1 MHRRI
6 WLLILTCSLVCP
18 GCNKAAS
25 TDELIEDLSSTDTE
39 DRVKAVRLLQGRQS
53 DGDKVVPAMIK
64 LLDDKAVNVRLS
76 AIIGLGYFGAEA
88 ETALPELEKAEK
100 DPDGKIRRAATTAI
114 ARIRGEE

>member
-1 MHRRI
+1 MV
-6 WLLILTCSLVCP
+6 ILTCALACA

-39 DRVKAVRLLQGRQS
+39 DRVRAVRLLQNRQS
-53 DGDKVVPAMIK
+53 DGDKVVPAMIN
-64 LLDDKAVNVRLS
+64 LLNDKAINVRLS

-88 ETALPELEKAEK
+88 ESALPELEKAEK
-100 DPDGKIRRAATTAI
+100 DSDGKIRRAATTAI